1 MDKYMDKYIGKR
13 LDGRYEIKKV
23 IGIGGMAV
31 VYKAHDLSSKCDV
44 AIKILKEEYLSNEE
58 FCRRFKNESQAIALL
73 NHKNIVK
80 IFDMNNSGN
89 LQYIVME
96 YIDGITLK
104 EYIEQQG
111 ALTSKEAVHFTTQIL
126 GALQHAHE
134 KGIVHRDIKPQN
146 IMLKQ
151 NGEIKVMDFGIAR
164 FARSET
170 RTMTDKAIGS
180 VHYIAPE
187 QAKGS
192 KTDARADI
200 YSVGVMLYEMLTG
213 RVPFEAENAV
223 SVAVMQL
230 QVDPKM
236 PRTINPDIPEG
247 LEEITIQA
255 MQKDPRN
262 RYQSAS
268 DMLLDIED
276 FKRNPAIRFEY
287 QYMVDN
293 TSQRYMDAYENA
305 RRQLEE
311 DQQDE
316 KSPVIPVLSGIAVAF
331 VLVALVFLWVALD
344 ISGFFVQKQEQIEIP
359 DFTGQ
364 VYMEVIQLP
373 EYKDKIEF
381 GLEKQ
386 FSDEV
391 PEGQIITQNPK
402 PYTVVN
408 IYDKVTLTVS
418 KGPERLQVPEY
429 EGMDYD
435 EYSRVL
441 AELNLYAV
449 HYPVYSEEYESG
461 TVIATNPQPDT
472 DMSEGD
478 SVDVYYS
485 LGVKPDSLVMP
496 NCINMTYGE
505 AKSYLEA
512 MGMTVAAANPID
524 SEKPEGTVISHEP
537 SYGTELEEGQTII
550 FYTSNG
556 NAVKKEVKVE
566 VKLPSGVDQNLAM
579 AIYLDGEKKKSV
591 TVNPIVTDAYYI
603 NLEGVGT
610 STLRVYIND
619 SPYMDYSVNFDA
631 GAYTITTSY
640 EFTPPTTTTTT
651 TTTTTESTTT
661 TTETANNGGE
671 GNAPA
676 SGTDA

>member
-1 MDKYMDKYIGKR
+1 MDKYIGKR

-31 VYKAHDLSSKCDV
+31 VYKAHDLSAKCDV

-80 IFDMNNSGN
+80 IYDMNNSGN

-111 ALTSKEAVHFTTQIL
+111 ALTSKEAIHFTTQIL

-146 IMLKQ
+146 VMLKQ

-213 RVPFEAENAV
+213 QLPFEAENAV

-268 DMLLDIED
+268 DMLIDIED

-311 DQQDE
+311 EQQDE

-359 DFTGQ
+359 DFTGE

-391 PEGQIITQNPK
+391 PEGCIITQNPK

-418 KGPERLQVPEY
+418 KGPERLQVPDY
-429 EGMDYD
+429 EGMNYD

-496 NCINMTYGE
+496 NCINMTYEE
-505 AKSYLEA
+505 AKGYLEA

-591 TVNPIVTDAYYI
+591 TVNPLVTDAYYI

-610 STLRVYIND
+610 SALRVYIND

-631 GAYTITTSY
+631 GSYTITTSY

-651 TTTTTESTTT
+651 TTTTEPTTSST
-661 TTETANNGGE
+661 APDDAGGS
-671 GNAPA
+671 GVSA
-676 SGTDA
+676 SDAA

>member
-1 MDKYMDKYIGKR
+1 MDKYIGKR
-13 LDGRYEIKKV
+13 LDGRYQIEKV
-23 IGIGGMAV
+23 IGVGGMAV
-31 VYKAHDLSSKCDV
+31 VYKARDLTAKCDV

-73 NHKNIVK
+73 NHKSIVK
-80 IFDMNNSGN
+80 IYDMNNSGN

-187 QAKGS
+187 QAKGG

-213 RVPFEAENAV
+213 QLPFEAENAV

-236 PRTINPDIPEG
+236 PRSINPDIPEG

-293 TSQRYMDAYENA
+293 TSQRYIDAYENA

-311 DQQDE
+311 GQEDE

-344 ISGFFVQKQEQIEIP
+344 ISGFFAQKQEQIQID
-359 DFTGQ
+359 DFTGM
-364 VYMEVIQLP
+364 VYMEVIELP
-373 EYKDKIEF
+373 QYKDKIEF
-381 GLEKQ
+381 VLVKE

-391 PEGQIITQNPK
+391 EDGCIISQNPK
-402 PYTVVN
+402 PYSEVY
-408 IYDKVTLTVS
+408 IYDTVTLTVS

-429 EGMDYD
+429 EGMNYD
-435 EYSRVL
+435 EYVHALTTLRL
-441 AELNLYAV
+441 QYNLC
-449 HYPVYSEEYESG
+449 PVYDEDYESG
-461 TVIATNPQPDT
+461 IVIATYPQPDT
-472 DMSEGD
+472 DMLEGGT
-478 SVDVYYS
+478 VDVYYS
-485 LGVKPDSLVMP
+485 LGAKPDSLVMP
-496 NCINMTYGE
+496 NCINMTYDE
-505 AKSYLEA
+505 AKSYLTA

-524 SEKPEGTVISHEP
+524 SERPEGTVVNQEP

-556 NAVKKEVKVE
+556 TAVQKEVKVE

-603 NLEGVGT
+603 TLAGTGT
-610 STLRVYIND
+610 SVVRVYIND
-619 SPYMDYSVNFDA
+619 NPYMDYSVNFDA
-631 GAYTITTSY
+631 GTYTITTSY

-651 TTTTTESTTT
+651 ESTTT
-661 TTETANNGGE
+661 TTTSSTEADTQPTDTGSANV
-671 GNAPA
+671 
-676 SGTDA
+676 SGSDS

>member
-13 LDGRYEIKKV
+13 LDGRYEIEKV
-23 IGIGGMAV
+23 IGVGGMAV
-31 VYKAHDLSSKCDV
+31 VYKARDLSAKCDV

-73 NHKNIVK
+73 NHKSIVK
-80 IFDMNNSGN
+80 IYDMNNSGN

-96 YIDGITLK
+96 FIDGITLK

-187 QAKGS
+187 QAKGG

-213 RVPFEAENAV
+213 QLPFEAENAV

-236 PRTINPDIPEG
+236 PRSINPDIPEG

-255 MQKDPRN
+255 MQKDPGN

-311 DQQDE
+311 EQEDE

-344 ISGFFVQKQEQIEIP
+344 ISGFFAQKQEQIQIP
-359 DFTGQ
+359 DFTGE
-364 VYMEVIQLP
+364 VYMEVIELP

-381 GLEKQ
+381 VLVKE

-391 PEGQIITQNPK
+391 EDGRIISQNPK
-402 PYTVVN
+402 PYADVY

-418 KGPERLQVPEY
+418 KGPERLQVPDY
-429 EGMDYD
+429 DGMNYD
-435 EYSRVL
+435 EYF
-441 AELNLYAV
+441 NLLTTLRLQYNRC
-449 HYPVYSEEYESG
+449 PVYDESFPEG
-461 TVIATNPQPDT
+461 TVMATNPQPDT
-472 DMSEGD
+472 DVKEGD
-478 SVDVYYS
+478 TVDVYYS
-485 LGVKPDSLVMP
+485 LGEKPDSLVMP
-496 NCINMTYGE
+496 NCMNMSYDE
-505 AKSYLEA
+505 AKSYLSA
-512 MGMTVAAANPID
+512 MGMTVAAANPVD
-524 SEKPEGTVISHEP
+524 SEKPAGTVVSQEP

-550 FYTSNG
+550 LYTSNG
-556 NAVKKEVKVE
+556 KAVQKEVRVE

-603 NLEGVGT
+603 TLAGTGT
-610 STLRVYIND
+610 SVVRVYIND
-619 SPYMDYSVNFDA
+619 NPYMDYSVNFDS
-631 GAYTITTSY
+631 GTYTITTSY

-651 TTTTTESTTT
+651 TTTEPTTEPTTAP
-661 TTETANNGGE
+661 TEPPVEPEPVVSSA
-671 GNAPA
+671 
-676 SGTDA
+676 DAA

>member
-31 VYKAHDLSSKCDV
+31 VYKAHDMSAKCDV

-80 IFDMNNSGN
+80 IYDMNNSGN

-104 EYIEQQG
+104 QYIEQQG

-213 RVPFEAENAV
+213 QLPFEAENAV

-236 PRTINPDIPEG
+236 PRSLNPDIPEG
-247 LEEITIQA
+247 LEQITIQA

-276 FKRNPAIRFEY
+276 FKRNPSIRFEY

-359 DFTGQ
+359 DFTGE
-364 VYMEVIQLP
+364 VYMEVIELP

-391 PEGQIITQNPK
+391 PEGHIISQNPK

-418 KGPERLQVPEY
+418 KGPERLQVPDF
-429 EGMDYD
+429 EGMNYD

-441 AELNLYAV
+441 AEFNLYAV
-449 HYPVYSEEYESG
+449 HYPVYSDEYESG

-485 LGVKPDSLVMP
+485 LGTKPDSLVMP
-496 NCINMTYGE
+496 NCINMTYDE
-505 AKSYLEA
+505 AKGYLEA

-579 AIYLDGEKKKSV
+579 AIFLDGEKKKSV
-591 TVNPIVTDAYYI
+591 TVNPLVTDAYYI
-603 NLEGVGT
+603 NLEGAGT
-610 STLRVYIND
+610 SVVRVYIND
-619 SPYMDYSVNFDA
+619 NPYIDYSVNFDT
-631 GAYTITTSY
+631 GSYTITTSY
-640 EFTPPTTTTTT
+640 EFTPPTTTT
-651 TTTTTESTTT
+651 ESTTT
-661 TTETANNGGE
+661 TTIPSTEPTSEATEPNE
-671 GNAPA
+671 PEV
-676 SGTDA
+676 SGSDA